1 MTPNYKL
8 IYSDLITKKCPE
20 RIGEFQSILSKDKLS
35 FLDIINLNEKIFQT
49 KKAEQEDN
57 QKYRSYS
64 KSDILRILDYQKKH
78 RLNNLQLAHHF
89 RLSRNTV
96 TKWRKLFVV

>member
-1 MTPNYKL
+1 MTPDYKL
-8 IYSDLITKKCPE
+8 IYFDIINKKFPE
-20 RIGEFQSILSKDKLS
+20 RIGEFQPILSKSKLS

-49 KKAEQEDN
+49 KKAKQKVN
-57 QKYRSYS
+57 QKHRSYS

-78 RLNNLQLAHHF
+78 GLNNIQLAHHF